1 MVLIAIV
8 NEGGVKKIGNYVVK
22 LYFGFI
28 SQVKMK
34 VTFYLNLF
42 VGFIPGKIEGCMLED
57 GIISLLHLDPHR
69 LKKEILDALRDT
81 FDFDL
86 LKLIFFRFGSSE
98 SAKTVSH
105 FLMGLLSSW
114 R

>member
-1 MVLIAIV
+1 MTEAHREHWRI
-8 NEGGVKKIGNYVVK
+8 ED
-22 LYFGFI
+22 FD
-28 SQVKMK
+28 
-34 VTFYLNLF
+34 LNLF